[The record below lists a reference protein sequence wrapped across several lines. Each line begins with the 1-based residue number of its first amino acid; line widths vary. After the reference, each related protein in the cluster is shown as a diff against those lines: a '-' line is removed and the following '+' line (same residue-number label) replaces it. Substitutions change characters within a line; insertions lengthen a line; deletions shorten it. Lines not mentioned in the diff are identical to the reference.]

1 MDGLVSAHFVRK
13 RNILSNKKVLDKGRA
28 IQFFYILDA
37 AATPSSL
44 QAYSFAGS
52 VDIAGSINN
61 K

>member
-1 MDGLVSAHFVRK
+1 M
-13 RNILSNKKVLDKGRA
+13 ILARTSKKKFSNQIILN
-28 IQFFYILDA
+28 LDA